1 MKSIEF
7 RNNPLFLRN
16 EHKAEG
22 GWDYPIIKKQ
32 SLDLTNLQLISFS
45 DISSSDS
52 KNLHKGVHFFIDD
65 WRFETLYNN
74 PERSFRTLSRYRF
87 VLSPDY
93 SLYSEMPVW
102 RQIESV
108 GKSRWVG
115 ANWQQRGLIVIPTI
129 SWAQPRSFEYCFNG
143 IEKHSIV
150 AIGMIGCKKSRS
162 SFMHGYNEMLNR
174 IEPEAIICL
183 GSPFPEMEGNIVI
196 VDYSS
201 FRKEVR

>member
-174 IEPEAIICL
+174 IEPKAIICL

-201 FRKEVR
+201 SRKEVR

>member
-22 GWDYPIIKKQ
+22 SWDYAIIKKQ

-74 PERSFRTLSRYRF
+74 PERSFKTLSRYRF

-174 IEPEAIICL
+174 IEPKAIICL

-201 FRKEVR
+201 SRKEVR

>member
-45 DISSSDS
+45 DISASDS
-52 KNLHKGVHFFIDD
+52 KNLNKGVHFFIDD

-74 PERSFRTLSRYRF
+74 PERSFKTLSRYRF

-102 RQIESV
+102 RQIESI

-115 ANWQQRGLIVIPTI
+115 ANWQQRGLIVIPTV

-201 FRKEVR
+201 SRKEVR